1 VFPNEKR
8 EILAGCAKDKG
19 GPAGCRKGQP
29 SDLPFS
35 AGQLNVQPT
44 GPFCCA
50 ARQPV
55 ENSCF
60 SFGNIALRLVLSVI
74 ETSGNMRCVMI
85 LMSQY
90 VFSQLFYNTTIDYAD
105 MSSLA
110 LSAVFVKLFEVII

>member
-60 SFGNIALRLVLSVI
+60 SFGNIALRLVLSVNSYRDKW
-74 ETSGNMRCVMI
+74 EYEMCDDP
-85 LMSQY
+85 Y
-90 VFSQLFYNTTIDYAD
+90 VTVCLLTTI
-105 MSSLA
+105 LQHNH
-110 LSAVFVKLFEVII
+110 